1 MNKYAKIEIYD
12 EQGDMVQE
20 YYEPLTIENIMVAL
34 ETELL
39 EDAEV
44 GQKAIISIVEMSE
57 EDYNAI
63 ADSEGY

>member
-1 MNKYAKIEIYD
+1 MNKYIKIQKIED
-12 EQGDMVQE
+12 GDVLVE
-20 YYEPLTIENIMVAL
+20 YFEPLSIENIGVAL

-44 GQKAIISIVEMSE
+44 GQQVILTVVEMTQE
-57 EDYNAI
+57 EYEAI